1 MQVDVELYRSD
12 VRVQDKP
19 PVALSV
25 IEIAPEQPKRT
36 MLFIH
41 GFGGQASQ
49 WARQLSHFSRDA
61 RVIAY
66 DLRGHGQ
73 SDKPNSQYTMAE
85 IQQDLETLIARLR
98 LPERFILLSHSFG
111 GAIAAQYAA
120 NHPERVERLVLIGT
134 ASEFRLNRWAQLP
147 FKLPA
152 AWLAPLWRVARRTLS
167 APPHVAKTLY
177 HNALTAWNGAT
188 VFPKIQTLTLVVTGY
203 RDRLFPTAAFE
214 DVPELIPGAQQI
226 KVPVSAHMVMIERA
240 EAVNRAIER
249 FLVEPT
255 ASQVGRPAA
264 RISARPMSSPRGR
277 YPTRPWLRFYDEGV
291 PYTVSLPER
300 PLFRFLERAARRFP
314 LKTAVRFPLGGANLT
329 YRRLERHANRCATA
343 LRKLGVQRGDRV
355 MILLPNVPQ
364 AVIAFYGAL
373 KAGAVVVACN
383 PLFDQEELL
392 RQARDSG
399 ARVLI
404 SLDRLRSVAAY
415 LAAEGQIER
424 VIETRTD
431 DYFSPWRKALYAVRF
446 RPVSNE
452 APETF
457 LLWGNLMRETSPQR
471 TEITVEPHDLAVI
484 QYTGGTTSKPKGVML
499 THANLVANTLQ
510 TRHWLSDMRDG
521 KESFL
526 CVLPFSHI
534 YGMTTAMHVPI
545 ALGATLILLPT
556 FEVNQV
562 LKAIKRYR
570 PSAFPGVPA
579 MYVAINNAP
588 NVRRYNISSVKFC
601 ISGAAPLPVEVAEE
615 FEKLTKGRLIEGY
628 GLTEAAPVTH
638 ANPFKGQRRV
648 GTIGVPLPNTEARIT
663 DLQTGEDLPPGEVG
677 ELLVRGPQVMAGYWN
692 LPQAT
697 LETLTT
703 DGAGMTWLRTGD
715 LARMDDDGYF
725 EIVNRRQEIWYADEA
740 MRNPIFPR
748 EIEEVLYEHPKIKE
762 VVVVPI
768 GRTPKA
774 FIVLREGETAS
785 VEEVIAYCRARME
798 EAMVPALIEFRQDLP
813 KSFVGKVLR
822 RLLVDQVE

>member
-1 MQVDVELYRSD
+1 MQIDVELYRTD
-12 VRVQDKP
+12 VRVQNRP

-36 MLFIH
+36 LLFIH

-49 WARQLSHFSRDA
+49 WARQLSHFSREA

-73 SDKPNSQYTMAE
+73 SDKPASQYTMEE
-85 IQQDLETLIARLR
+85 IQQDLETLVTRLR
-98 LPERFILLSHSFG
+98 LPERFILLGHSFG

-120 NHPERVERLVLIGT
+120 NHPERVERLVLIGA
-134 ASEFRLNRWAQLP
+134 ASAFQLNRWARLP

-177 HNALTAWNGAT
+177 HNALTRWNGAA
-188 VFPKIQTLTLVVTGY
+188 VFPKIQTPTLVITGY
-203 RDRLFPTAAFE
+203 RDRLFPTAAFAE
-214 DVPELIPGAQQI
+214 VPALIPGAQQV

-249 FLVEPT
+249 FVTEPV
-255 ASQVGRPAA
+255 AAPVGRPTPRA
-264 RISARPMSSPRGR
+264 ISRPMSSTRGR

-300 PLFRFLERAARRFP
+300 PLYRFLERSARRFP

-343 LRKLGVQRGDRV
+343 LTRLGVQRGDRV
-355 MILLPNVPQ
+355 MLLLPNLPQ

-404 SLDRLRSVAAY
+404 CLDRLRSVAIH
-415 LAAEGQIER
+415 LAAKSQIER

-431 DYFSPWRKALYAVRF
+431 DYFSLWRKALYGVRF
-446 RPVSNE
+446 RAVGDEIP
-452 APETF
+452 AAF
-457 LLWGNLMRETSPQR
+457 LHWGDLMRGTSPQR
-471 TEITVEPHDLAVI
+471 PDITVEPHDLAVI
-484 QYTGGTTSKPKGVML
+484 QYTGGTTSTPKGVML
-499 THANLVANTLQ
+499 THASLVANTLQ

-545 ALGATLILLPT
+545 ALGATLILQPT

-570 PSAFPGVPA
+570 PTAFPGVPA

-663 DLQTGEDLPPGEVG
+663 DLQTGEDLAPGEVG

-697 LETLTT
+697 TETLIT

-715 LARMDDDGYF
+715 LARMDEDGYF
-725 EIVNRRQEIWYADEA
+725 EIVNRRQEIWYADDA

-762 VVVVPI
+762 AAVVPI

-798 EAMVPALIEFRQDLP
+798 EAMVPAWIEFRQDLP

-822 RLLVDQVE
+822 RLLVDQAE